1 MQAMTLSEIEQLRI
15 ECRSMVAKQS
25 MVSGAIAIVP
35 IPGLDIGAD
44 VAIMSR
50 MVEQINQRFG
60 LSAAQI
66 NQLNPQLKQR
76 VFVIVSSLSSSLIG
90 KYLSKELLLLA
101 FKRVGVRLASKQAA
115 KFVPFLGS
123 AIAAGISYGAMRMLG
138 NAHIEDCCQVLI
150 QLQSNTTFEHETT
163 ARDI

>member
-1 MQAMTLSEIEQLRI
+1 MQTMTLSEIEQLRV
-15 ECRSMVAKQS
+15 ECRALVAKQS

-35 IPGLDIGAD
+35 IPGLDVGAD

-50 MVEQINQRFG
+50 MIDQINQKFG
-60 LSAAQI
+60 LTPAQI
-66 NQLNPQLKQR
+66 EQLNPLMKQR

-101 FKRVGVRLASKQAA
+101 LKRVGVRLVSKQAA

-138 NAHIEDCCQVLI
+138 NAHIDDCCQVLI
-150 QLQSNTTFEHETT
+150 QLQGNTTFEHETT